1 MIHQSCTFIY
11 FCIRAVSWEQF
22 QGFLSFPDGFYQMSM
37 YTTVIFL
44 SQLSKTCDQFFTAG
58 WSKTRCQ
65 DGFNLFASLMCS
77 QIFFGLVQR
86 FFCSLN
92 KKLRRITVHVYFS
105 NITVHSFFFHFIEEI
120 IGCITMNGCKYIC
133 MKSTMENHLIYKS
146 VIAVF
151 GILHTLKTG
160 FLRKC
165 IMIQPVRKQ
174 TIHTDSTLYILS
186 TMYMKI
192 GKCRND
198 QLITIINYFHTII
211 CFRDFFTNLGNHTIF
226 YYNIAVFM
234 NFHPVCS
241 RCK

>member
-1 MIHQSCTFIY
+1 MIHQSCTFID
-11 FCIRAVSWEQF
+11 FCIRIISWEEF
-22 QGFLSFPDGFYQMSM
+22 QGFLCFPDGFYQMSM
-37 YTTVIFL
+37 YATMIFL
-44 SQLSKTCDQFFTAG
+44 GQFSKAGDQFFTAG

-65 DGFNLFASLMCS
+65 NGFYFLAAHMLCQIAFCFFQRFLCGFN
-77 QIFFGLVQR
+77 
-86 FFCSLN
+86 
-92 KKLRRITVHVYFS
+92 KKFRRITVHIHFS
-105 NITVHSFFFHFIEEI
+105 YITVHSFLFHFLEEI
-120 IGCITMNGCKYIC
+120 IGCIAVYGSKHIC
-133 MKSTMENHLIYKS
+133 MKCAMKNHIIYKS
-146 VIAVF
+146 IIAVF
-151 GILHTLKTG
+151 GILHTLKTR

-165 IMIQPVRKQ
+165 IIVQPVRKQ
-174 TIHTDSTLYILS
+174 AVHTDSTLYILS